1 MSTPTVETAIT
12 NRTISNG
19 DIMKARAVLALLK
32 AMGRMLDAVPKAG
45 MGSLS
50 VPYLPE
56 FWTGEI
62 TRGEY
67 GCGDHNRF
75 ELHVT
80 CARDGA
86 VLVDVTSEVVLVA
99 RHGRVQVELP
109 GIAAASSINQNERG
123 KIYDAILRFVR
134 GE

>member
-1 MSTPTVETAIT
+1 MSTPTDTAIT

-32 AMGRMLDAVPKAG
+32 AMGHMLDAVPKAG
-45 MGSLS
+45 MGAFA
-50 VPYLPE
+50 VTRLPE

-75 ELHVT
+75 ELHVV
-80 CARDGA
+80 CARDGV
-86 VLVDVTSEVVLVA
+86 VLVDVTSEVVLAA
-99 RHGRVQVELP
+99 RLGRVQVELP
-109 GIAAASSINQNERG
+109 GIAAAANINQNEHG
-123 KIYDAILRFVR
+123 KIYDAVLRLVR